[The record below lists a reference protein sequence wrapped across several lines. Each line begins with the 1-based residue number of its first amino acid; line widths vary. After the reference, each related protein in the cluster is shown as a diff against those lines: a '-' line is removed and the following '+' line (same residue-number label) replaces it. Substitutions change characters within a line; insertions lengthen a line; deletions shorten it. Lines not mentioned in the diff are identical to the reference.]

1 MSIITLTGTVVQL
14 MAARHRRTLVRRTS
28 FTEKF
33 ASYYGNIR
41 GLLLGSNLIGRRS
54 ACNENLFSEEA
65 QLTAFKKEKE
75 EGQLCPKSV
84 DLQRTVNRYAH
95 KTSQY
100 EMPNLILR
108 RGQPFEI
115 HVVLDRNFVPSE
127 DTIVL
132 KFVTGSRPLQSK
144 GTVVSVQRV
153 QELKPHQWG
162 YEITSIEE
170 KKVAMRVSS
179 ASDSIVGRYQLFVD
193 TTHRNPQ
200 GEIDKYRYKNP
211 DDVYILFNPWC
222 RADAVF
228 LEDEDERQHHVLS
241 ETGRIWLGTV
251 GKFCVRP
258 WNFAQFDDV
267 CLMAAL
273 ALMDKSELGDQARG
287 SPTLVVRALCRAIN
301 NNERDGGVLVGNWS
315 GKYDDGMAPYAWNG
329 SAGILEEFLKKRK
342 GVKFGQCWTFA
353 AVATTIFRTLGIP
366 TRCVTNF
373 KSVHDCD
380 YSGPIDAYWSS
391 EGKPRKMYD
400 DAIWDFHV
408 WNESWFKRPDLP
420 GSYDGWQAYDATPQ
434 EVSEGVFT
442 CGPAPVKG
450 IRDGELHLSY
460 DTKYLFAEIHG
471 HRVHW
476 MMDVMGN
483 MEPIAVEQ
491 NAVGRSISTKAVNT
505 ISRDDLTHHY
515 KHPDG
520 SPELAATLERAKHHT
535 LRSIPDIPAPSKTDV
550 DFAFTGEGYR
560 TGDVSASLRIKNNS
574 TSPRSIKVHM
584 CAAAAYYTG
593 VPANDL
599 KENSQTALLE
609 PHAESTV
616 SLSLKCS
623 EYVNSLDADAHIVMY
638 CLATVSET
646 GQRYITRE
654 AFWLDKPHLD
664 LKADTSVCIGKAFD
678 VMVKFTNTLTIPLS
692 GGHLNIEGP
701 GMQRV
706 APIKVKKSIAPGEE
720 FRENVQLKARRL
732 GRKEVIANF
741 YCKQIV
747 DITGVIEVDVV
758 EELKTN

>member
-1 MSIITLTGTVVQL
+1 MMKGNFKCHSKLD
-14 MAARHRRTLVRRTS
+14 RKRTS

-75 EGQLCPKSV
+75 EGQLRPRSV
-84 DLQRTVNRYAH
+84 DLQRNVNRYGH
-95 KTSQY
+95 RTNQY
-100 EMPNLILR
+100 ELPNLILR

-115 HVVLDRNFVPSE
+115 HIVFDRNFVPSE

-144 GTVVSVQRV
+144 GTVVSVNRV
-153 QELKPHQWG
+153 QELKSNQWG
-162 YEITSIEE
+162 YEITSVEE

-179 ASDSIVGRYQLFVD
+179 ASDCIVGRYQFYVD
-193 TTHRNPQ
+193 TCRGNQ
-200 GEIDKYRYKNP
+200 QNAVDSYRFKNP
-211 DDVYILFNPWC
+211 DDIYILFNPWSP
-222 RADAVF
+222 ADNVY
-228 LEDEDERQHHVLS
+228 LEDEDERQHHCLS

-287 SPTLVVRALCRAIN
+287 CPIRVVRALCRAIN

-329 SAGILEEFLKKRK
+329 SAAILEEFLKKRK
-342 GVKFGQCWTFA
+342 GVKFGQCWTFS

-373 KSVHDCD
+373 KSAHDSD
-380 YSGPIDAYWSS
+380 YSGPVDAYWSP
-391 EGKPRKMYD
+391 EGKPRKLYD

-420 GSYDGWQAYDATPQ
+420 PGYDGWQAYDATPQ

-450 IRDGELHLSY
+450 IREGDLHLGY
-460 DTKYLFAEIHG
+460 DTKFLFSEIHG
-471 HRVHW
+471 DRVHW
-476 MMDVMGN
+476 VLDSMGN
-483 MEPIAVEQ
+483 MTPFAVEK

-505 ISRDDLTHHY
+505 ISRDDLTQHY
-515 KHPDG
+515 KYPDG
-520 SPELAATLERAKHHT
+520 SPELAACMEKAKKHA
-535 LRSIPDIPAPSKTDV
+535 LRSLPEIPAPSKSDI
-550 DFAFTGEGYR
+550 DFTFTGEGYR

-574 TSPRSIKVHM
+574 ASSRIISVHL

-599 KENSQTALLE
+599 KENSNNAQLE
-609 PHAESTV
+609 PHAETVV
-616 SLSLKCS
+616 SLSLKCN
-623 EYVNSLDADAHIVMY
+623 EYVNNRDPDAHIVMY
-638 CLATVSET
+638 CKAIVKET
-646 GQRYITRE
+646 NQRYITRE
-654 AFWLDKPHLD
+654 TFWLDKPHLD
-664 LKADTSVCIGKAFD
+664 LKSDTRVPIGKAFD
-678 VMVKFTNTLTIPLS
+678 VLVKFTNTLTIPLT

-706 APIKVKKSIAPGEE
+706 PSIKIKKAIAPGEE
-720 FRENVQLKARRL
+720 FRETVQLKARRI

-758 EELKTN
+758 EESKAS